1 MKQTT
6 EELKAIIA
14 SAPEGA
20 NYISMMGYVLNELDD
35 WYFWSPVKQEYVY
48 LVLYDYEDSWE
59 FQSLDDIREI
69 VGLRERVAELE
80 ANQAKRDLEVTRKGF
95 WLGFES
101 ARCYPSENNILMKW
115 EETLYFKQA
124 QELGK

>member
-1 MKQTT
+1 MKKPTRKHLPCRECGTSHNNSLSSTLCDSCGKKLHT
-6 EELKAIIA
+6 ENLKRVEL
-14 SAPEGA
+14 
-20 NYISMMGYVLNELDD
+20 
-35 WYFWSPVKQEYVY
+35 
-48 LVLYDYEDSWE
+48 EDE
-59 FQSLDDIREI
+59 VDL
-69 VGLRERVAELE
+69 GERITELE

-124 QELGK
+124 QELGE

>member
-1 MKQTT
+1 MKKPTRKHLPCRECGTSHNNTLSSTICDSCGKKLHT
-6 EELKAIIA
+6 ENLKQAELRQAELKQA
-14 SAPEGA
+14 
-20 NYISMMGYVLNELDD
+20 EL
-35 WYFWSPVKQEYVY
+35 
-48 LVLYDYEDSWE
+48 EDE
-59 FQSLDDIREI
+59 VDL
-69 VGLRERVAELE
+69 GERITELE

-124 QELGK
+124 QELGE